1 MFAVVESGSGRNVE
15 RKGERENGNE
25 LGTRLSELE
34 LEGEGRVRERETNP
48 RESVPRSRA

>member
-25 LGTRLSELE
+25 LE
-34 LEGEGRVRERETNP
+34 LEGEGTVRERETNP